1 MLSAVQ
7 LKAIHESG
15 IKTRKDVQA
24 RINKELKRVC
34 KLKDCDNSLAFERKD
49 RIFCSRGHSVQ
60 YNTYKETGIVPGYK
74 PSKDAIKAKKWREKK
89 KKERIE
95 LLQVS

>member
-1 MLSAVQ
+1 MLTNEQIKV
-7 LKAIHESG
+7 IHESG

-60 YNTYKETGIVPGYK
+60 YKYNVKRANKLKKQRYNEKHGIK
-74 PSKDAIKAKKWREKK
+74 RKALKRDIKQR
-89 KKERIE
+89 
-95 LLQVS
+95 